1 MWDQYPEG
9 WAKLSVDQRIS
20 FCLAM
25 AKRMRRIASVTAD
38 PASRDHA
45 LELASRWDVLAFEL
59 AKQG

>member
-1 MWDQYPEG
+1 MQGEYPED

-20 FCLAM
+20 LCLAM
-25 AKRMRRIASVTAD
+25 AIRMRRIASVTGH

-59 AKQG
+59 AKKG